1 MVLEFST
8 EERCGFLLKSVKAQ
22 AEGRSENVL
31 HSNRCNL
38 GMITGFSLLMPPRQR
53 TKGQN
58 FRTHFSIKL
67 L

>member
-38 GMITGFSLLMPPRQR
+38 GMITGFSLLMPP
-53 TKGQN
+53 
-58 FRTHFSIKL
+58 
-67 L
+67 